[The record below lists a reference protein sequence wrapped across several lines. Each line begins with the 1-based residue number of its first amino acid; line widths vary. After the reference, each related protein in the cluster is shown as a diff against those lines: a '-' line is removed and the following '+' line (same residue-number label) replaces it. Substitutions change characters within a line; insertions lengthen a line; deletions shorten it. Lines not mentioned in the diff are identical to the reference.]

1 MVSLGEDVVD
11 KVADETVG
19 WGADLIWQVV
29 RSGVALTCGLIG
41 EGTGVSEGVCRKL
54 EGTVRCRRQRG
65 ETSRSHDMLAF
76 DRLTQRV

>member
-1 MVSLGEDVVD
+1 
-11 KVADETVG
+11 
-19 WGADLIWQVV
+19 
-29 RSGVALTCGLIG
+29 LIG